1 MKATYNEPKMVVETI
16 TKADVF
22 TASLGDIQGGDTTS
36 GAGNRIAGHISA
48 RG

>member
-22 TASLGDIQGGDTTS
+22 TASIGDMQGGQ
-36 GAGNRIAGHISA
+36 GGGNGKRIAGHISG